1 MCNVASTSAVVFDH
15 VHCKVV
21 ASVGSVAEEAVYIEL
36 SRSTESLLSFITHHI
51 RLVVVLKYTAA
62 TVNHIM
68 KYLVATAMCM
78 VRYVFSVS
86 KVVQPIIHGL

>member
-15 VHCKVV
+15 VHCEVV
-21 ASVGSVAEEAVYIEL
+21 ASFGSVAKEVVYTES
-36 SRSTESLLSFITHHI
+36 SRSTESLLSFNTHHI
-51 RLVVVLKYTAA
+51 CLVVILEYTAA

-86 KVVQPIIHGL
+86 KVVQPIIHSP